1 MRARLK
7 SRQGFSLIE
16 SLAAFAILAMT
27 LSQLL
32 NGVSGGVR
40 NETRADFLL
49 RAARQGASQL
59 DALGADGSVPL
70 GETSGR
76 YPDGLYWFLSVAPG
90 GTVAGPGGA
99 PLATSFHARLTIK
112 KPSGFGETYTLSA
125 VKIKP
130 VDTQQ
135 QAPWRP
141 ASGPL

>member
-27 LSQLL
+27 LAQLL

-59 DALGADGSVPL
+59 DALGADGVIPTGQS
-70 GETSGR
+70 SGR
-76 YPDGLYWFLSVAPG
+76 YPDGLFWFLTVAPG
-90 GTVAGPGGA
+90 RTVAGPGGA
-99 PLATSFHARLTIK
+99 PIAASFHARLVIN
-112 KPSGFGETYTLSA
+112 KPSGFGDTFTLSA
-125 VKIKP
+125 VKIKALDP
-130 VDTQQ
+130 QQ
-135 QAPWRP
+135 RP
-141 ASGPL
+141 PL